1 MFASPSM
8 LAKSI
13 SISPMTAGALS
24 RWEPADGLSSAR
36 LRSFRRAA
44 GMLPLAVPRPSG
56 AIEELTS
63 FLNLRNRS
71 DFVLVVAWLLTAG
84 RGPLSITGDIGR
96 AGLR

>member
-8 LAKSI
+8 LATSI

-24 RWEPADGLSSAR
+24 GWEPTDGASSAR

-44 GMLPLAVPRPSG
+44 GMLSLAVPQPGG

-71 DFVLVVAWLLTAG
+71 DFVLVVAW
-84 RGPLSITGDIGR
+84 S
-96 AGLR
+96 